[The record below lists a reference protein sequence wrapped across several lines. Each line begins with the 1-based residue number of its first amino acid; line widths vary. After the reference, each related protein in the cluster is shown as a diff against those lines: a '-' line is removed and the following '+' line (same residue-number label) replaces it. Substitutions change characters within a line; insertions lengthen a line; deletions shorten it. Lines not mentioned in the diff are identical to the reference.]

1 MKRFIKKLIV
11 LSTLV
16 ILSFLMLGLF
26 QYFVVG
32 NQYKYSYNASIID
45 KIHRLESISEPKIL
59 LIGNSNVAF
68 GFFSEEIEREFGMP
82 VVNLG
87 LHGGMGNAF
96 HENMIKFG
104 LNKGDIVVICHTTYS
119 DEDNIPNK
127 PLAWLTYDQNSE
139 VLKLIRPK
147 DYVGIIV
154 AYPEHIRKVFSLWI
168 KGNGNLA
175 SGDCY
180 SRKAFNEHGDIVYRP
195 KGGGWKDD
203 KNFKKYK
210 PFNKNINHTC
220 VDRLNEL
227 NEYCQE
233 KGASLVVAG
242 YPIAYGEYSDFSVD
256 DVENFQIELRKQLNC
271 DVISDYKAY
280 MLPYKYFYN
289 SVWHL
294 NDEGAEIR
302 TRMLISDLKIWMQN
316 RE

>member
-1 MKRFIKKLIV
+1 MLFNSLAFATFLPIVFILYWQLPHKYRWILLLAASYYFYMSWNVKYVVLI
-11 LSTLV
+11 LFTTLV
-16 ILSFLMLGLF
+16 SYLSG
-26 QYFVVG
+26 
-32 NQYKYSYNASIID
+32 
-45 KIHRLESISEPKIL
+45 IL
-59 LIGNSNVAF
+59 LEKGY
-68 GFFSEEIEREFGMP
+68 
-82 VVNLG
+82 
-87 LHGGMGNAF
+87 AF

-195 KGGGWKDD
+195 KSGGWKDD

-256 DVENFQIELRKQLNC
+256 DVENFQIELGKQLNC